1 MRAVDLWQSRSPSE
15 TICTTSSP
23 PTALSMNK
31 ALKRSCSGVEPDVL
45 SSVALSAES
54 CSGLTVT
61 DMMIGYDA
69 QRVLV
74 GKS

>member
-1 MRAVDLWQSRSPSE
+1 
-15 TICTTSSP
+15 
-23 PTALSMNK
+23 MNK

-69 QRVLV
+69 QRC
-74 GKS
+74 